1 MVASMVAISLSS
13 LTDRLRANILNVASG
28 LRPFP
33 LQVGRMKNKLIVALT
48 LAAWLTACGRNDA
61 RSSKNQQEYEVVQ
74 EGAASGVT
82 STIQGPGETVP
93 PITNTNADTTTAFA
107 FNPGTVT
114 STTPAPGTVAGTL
127 PPPMPP
133 PMPAATPPPPM
144 TSSTRP
150 APVVAQPR
158 PQPAPPPTQT
168 EPPPEPTEPPKQTD
182 TAAPPP
188 PATDTT
194 ATEPAEEP
202 TQTDTTATPPP
213 PPPG

>member
-1 MVASMVAISLSS
+1 
-13 LTDRLRANILNVASG
+13 
-28 LRPFP
+28 
-33 LQVGRMKNKLIVALT
+33 MKNKLIVALT

-127 PPPMPP
+127 PPPLPP
-133 PMPAATPPPPM
+133 PMISNTRPVPAAPPPP
-144 TSSTRP
+144 
-150 APVVAQPR
+150 VVAHPR

-168 EPPPEPTEPPKQTD
+168 EPPPEPAEPPTQTD
-182 TAAPPP
+182 TAATP
-188 PATDTT
+188 
-194 ATEPAEEP
+194 PAEEPP
-202 TQTDTTATPPP
+202 TQTDTTGTPPP
-213 PPPG
+213 PPR